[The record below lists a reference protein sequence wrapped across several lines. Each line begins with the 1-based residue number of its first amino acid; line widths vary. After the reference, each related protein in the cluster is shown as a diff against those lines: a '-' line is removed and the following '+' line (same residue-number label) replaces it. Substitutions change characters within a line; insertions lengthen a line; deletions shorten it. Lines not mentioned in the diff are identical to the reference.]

1 MSVSLSKEALTGAT
15 SKIVANAL
23 SDNLF
28 KDDSENF
35 GGGVIGN
42 IFSNGVSSATD
53 TISNNVMKGQALT
66 SGLGRNVGTSLASA
80 GVGIGSNYIG
90 KGIDSLGGHSMLSRG
105 VGQGVATG
113 LGTIGGQA
121 VSNLLN
127 GKKAFQGISDSIKAI
142 KTLNSVNK
150 AYKTAGMS
158 SNAIK
163 LAKESPEYLETL
175 KAGKL
180 GYANL
185 AGLAGTVV
193 GSGLQAAFGP
203 SNEYN
208 GKYGSMTQTMDTVYD
223 GVTAAVNFVP
233 GWGQLASGMMTLNKG
248 LSNMFGSTSGM
259 TKTDAILGS
268 AFMPA
273 PVKWL
278 NMAGANTTSGIN
290 NFSYRNQEKLGNF
303 MGDAFG
309 DTWSRMNDAINESG
323 KTYGTFSQSDYNDAQ
338 RNINYVNSIYNPLL
352 AMANQNEYQGIRAF
366 DMDTINNQRYSQFIQ
381 GGFKPIVVGK
391 QGMKI
396 LNNATNHNIGM
407 RLLSGAALIDNKQ
420 MILCNVP
427 D

>member
-15 SKIVANAL
+15 SKILANAL

-66 SGLGRNVGTSLASA
+66 SGLGRNVGASLASA

-121 VSNLLN
+121 VSNLFN
-127 GKKAFQGISDSIKAI
+127 GKKAFQNVTDTFKAL
-142 KTLNSVNK
+142 KLKKAGDSVNGLTK
-150 AYKTAGMS
+150 ATAVS
-158 SNAIK
+158 
-163 LAKESPEYLETL
+163 
-175 KAGKL
+175 
-180 GYANL
+180 NL

-208 GKYGSMTQTMDTVYD
+208 GKYGSITQTMDTVYD
-223 GVTAAVNFVP
+223 GVTSAVNFIP

-338 RNINYVNSIYNPLL
+338 RNINYVNSIYSPLL

-420 MILCNVP
+420 MILCSAV